1 MFRTIVVPLDRSDL
15 AKRALPYA
23 TVLARAGG
31 GRLVLMHATAAPA
44 APMERAGEGAMID
57 TSPSEYLDEIAAT
70 LRGLPVETALVP
82 GHAGEAILRALH
94 ERGADTIAMTTHG
107 HSGLGRWLY
116 GSVADHVLR
125 HAQVPVLLIPATC
138 EYAWT
143 DVPPDAP
150 PDVARRIL
158 VPLDGSEF
166 GEAVLPAA
174 CELATLL
181 NAEIDLLRAVEVP
194 TYSGMPYAESLP
206 SSPDILELEE
216 AEARSYLETVAV
228 RLRPE
233 VRSVTTRV
241 EVGWP
246 GTRILEVARER
257 HSCAIAMATHGRS
270 GLARVVLGSVATLT
284 LQQSPAPLL
293 LVRPT
298 SL

>member
-1 MFRTIVVPLDRSDL
+1 MFRTIVVPLDGSDL

-23 TVLARAGG
+23 TVLARAGR
-31 GRLVLMHATAAPA
+31 GRLVLMHATAPPA
-44 APMERAGEGAMID
+44 AVRDRAGDAAMID

-70 LRGLPVETALVP
+70 LPGLPVETALVP
-82 GHAGEAILRALH
+82 GHAGQAILQAIH

-107 HSGLGRWLY
+107 RSGLGRWLY

-138 EYAWT
+138 DYAWT

-150 PDVARRIL
+150 ADAARRIL

-166 GEAVLPAA
+166 GEVGLPAA
-174 CELATLL
+174 IQLATLL
-181 NAEIDLLRAVEVP
+181 NAEIELLRAVEVP
-194 TYSGMPYAESLP
+194 TYTGMPYAESLANT
-206 SSPDILELEE
+206 PDLLELAE
-216 AEARSYLETVAV
+216 AEARSYVETVAA
-228 RLRPE
+228 RLRAE
-233 VRSVTTRV
+233 ARGVTTRV

-246 GTRILEVARER
+246 GTTILEVARER

-298 SL
+298 NL